1 MRLRHS
7 PGPRLVQHRDVKKKE
22 RMPQSGMSAAA
33 AGSGS
38 RSGRRPGTVPQPKAA
53 PRASSPATK
62 KSVRVPR
69 ERLVRDLMTEKVFTL
84 KPKDDLAA
92 LYDLMDSRHVRHVP
106 IVDSDGELIGLVT
119 DRDLSRSALG
129 AVEELPL
136 SVERDILRRRRIR
149 DIMATEPDTIEP
161 DATLREAAEI
171 LLENKVG
178 CLPVLEGLHL
188 VGIITEADF
197 VRDFLERS

>member
-1 MRLRHS
+1 ML
-7 PGPRLVQHRDVKKKE
+7 QT
-22 RMPQSGMSAAA
+22 GMSAAA

-38 RSGRRPGTVPQPKAA
+38 RSGRKPGTAPSPKAA
-53 PRASSPATK
+53 PRGQAPSARG
-62 KSVRVPR
+62 SVRVTR

-84 KPKDDLAA
+84 KPNDDLAA

-106 IVDSDGELIGLVT
+106 IVDSEGELVGLVT
-119 DRDLSRSALG
+119 DRDLSRTALG

-178 CLPVLEGLHL
+178 CLPVVEGLHL

-197 VRDFLERS
+197 VSDFLERS

>member
-1 MRLRHS
+1 ML
-7 PGPRLVQHRDVKKKE
+7 QT
-22 RMPQSGMSAAA
+22 GMSAASSR
-33 AGSGS
+33 SGS
-38 RSGRRPGTVPQPKAA
+38 RSGQNPGTVPQPKAS
-53 PRASSPATK
+53 PRVSPPGTPK
-62 KSVRVPR
+62 TVRVTR

-84 KPKDDLAA
+84 RPNHDLAA

-106 IVDSDGELIGLVT
+106 IVDNDEDLVGLVT
-119 DRDLSRSALG
+119 DRDLSKSALG

-149 DIMATEPDTIEP
+149 DIMATEPDSIEP
-161 DATLREAAEI
+161 DATLREAAAI

-178 CLPVLEGLHL
+178 CLPVVEGLHL

>member
-1 MRLRHS
+1 MLQT
-7 PGPRLVQHRDVKKKE
+7 GV
-22 RMPQSGMSAAA
+22 SAAA

-38 RSGRRPGTVPQPKAA
+38 RSGQRLGTVAQPKAS
-53 PRASSPATK
+53 PRVSSPAATK
-62 KSVRVPR
+62 SIRVTR

-106 IVDSDGELIGLVT
+106 IVDSDGELVGLVT

-178 CLPVLEGLHL
+178 CLPVVEGLHL

>member
-1 MRLRHS
+1 ML
-7 PGPRLVQHRDVKKKE
+7 P
-22 RMPQSGMSAAA
+22 SGISAATA
-33 AGSGS
+33 DAGS
-38 RSGRRPGTVPQPKAA
+38 RSSPESKAA
-53 PRASSPATK
+53 PSPKGATRASAERK
-62 KSVRVPR
+62 NIRVTR
-69 ERLVRDLMTEKVFTL
+69 ERLVRDLMTHRVFTL

-106 IVDSDGELIGLVT
+106 IVDSEGDLVGLVT

-149 DIMATEPDTIEP
+149 DIMATEPDSIEP
-161 DATLREAAEI
+161 DATLKEAAAI

-178 CLPVLEGLHL
+178 CLPVVEGLHL
-188 VGIITEADF
+188 VGILTEADF
-197 VRDFLERS
+197 VRDFLERG

>member
-1 MRLRHS
+1 MR
-7 PGPRLVQHRDVKKKE
+7 QTEK
-22 RMPQSGMSAAA
+22 SAAA

-38 RSGRRPGTVPQPKAA
+38 RSGQKPAIVPSARA
-53 PRASSPATK
+53 GPRASPPAATK
-62 KSVRVPR
+62 NVRVTR
-69 ERLVRDLMTEKVFTL
+69 ERLVRDLMTERVFTL
-84 KPKDDLAA
+84 KAKDDLAA

-106 IVDSDGELIGLVT
+106 IVDSDGELIGLVS
-119 DRDLSRSALG
+119 DRDLSKSALG

-149 DIMATEPDTIEP
+149 DIMATEPDSIEP
-161 DATLREAAEI
+161 DATLRDAAAI

-178 CLPVLEGLHL
+178 CLPVVEGLHL

>member
-1 MRLRHS
+1 ML
-7 PGPRLVQHRDVKKKE
+7 QT
-22 RMPQSGMSAAA
+22 GMSAAA

-38 RSGRRPGTVPQPKAA
+38 RNRQKPGTVAPPKAA
-53 PRASSPATK
+53 PLGSAPSSK
-62 KSVRVPR
+62 KNVRVTR

-106 IVDSDGELIGLVT
+106 IVDNDGELVGLVT
-119 DRDLSRSALG
+119 DRDLSKSALG

-149 DIMATEPDTIEP
+149 DIMATEPDSIEP

-178 CLPVLEGLHL
+178 CLPVVEGLRL

>member
-1 MRLRHS
+1 MLQT
-7 PGPRLVQHRDVKKKE
+7 GV
-22 RMPQSGMSAAA
+22 SAAKA
-33 AGSGS
+33 SAGS
-38 RSGRRPGTVPQPKAA
+38 RSGRGSRPAPTPKGAA
-53 PRASSPATK
+53 RPSAPAEKT
-62 KSVRVPR
+62 SIRVTR

-106 IVDSDGELIGLVT
+106 IVDSDGELVGLVT

-149 DIMATEPDTIEP
+149 DIMASEPDSIEP
-161 DATLREAAEI
+161 DSTLKEAAEI

-178 CLPVLEGLHL
+178 CLPVVEGLHL
-188 VGIITEADF
+188 VGILTEADF
-197 VRDFLERS
+197 VRDFLERG

>member
-1 MRLRHS
+1 MS
-7 PGPRLVQHRDVKKKE
+7 
-22 RMPQSGMSAAA
+22 QSGMSAAP
-33 AGSGS
+33 AGGRS
-38 RSGRRPGTVPQPKAA
+38 RGGQKPGNAPAPKT
-53 PRASSPATK
+53 PTRSPATAPG
-62 KSVRVPR
+62 KSVRITR

-84 KPKDDLAA
+84 KGRDDLAA

-106 IVDSDGELIGLVT
+106 IVDSDGELVGLVT

-149 DIMATEPDTIEP
+149 DIMATEPETIEP
-161 DATLREAAEI
+161 DATLKEAAEI

-178 CLPVLEGLHL
+178 CLPVVEGLRL
-188 VGIITEADF
+188 VGILTEADF
-197 VRDFLERS
+197 VSDFLERG